1 MLIHLTKKNKIKV
14 PKNVTILLDRAKN
27 YIIIKGPFGTRFVKQ
42 EFLIIFIKQKTT
54 IYITDLFYSKK
65 FKNSRVT
72 QKKKQKYMLFL
83 KKKILEVSLLL
94 TKKLKFIGLSYKFI
108 LINKEFQIFKLN
120 LGYSH
125 NIFFKP
131 SNNINIFFVK
141 NTTMY
146 LKSFNYNLLSEIVA
160 RIRSY
165 KKPEPYKGKG
175 ILYEN
180 EKIIK
185 KKPKKL

>member
-83 KKKILEVSLLL
+83 QKKNFGSIIVTNKKIKVHRI
-94 TKKLKFIGLSYKFI
+94 KL
-108 LINKEFQIFKLN
+108 
-120 LGYSH
+120 
-125 NIFFKP
+125 
-131 SNNINIFFVK
+131 
-141 NTTMY
+141 
-146 LKSFNYNLLSEIVA
+146 
-160 RIRSY
+160 
-165 KKPEPYKGKG
+165 
-175 ILYEN
+175 
-180 EKIIK
+180 
-185 KKPKKL
+185 